1 MGVDMHPHMIR
12 WIHAFDASFAACKTL
27 IHVRSHLY
35 KTLVSLTLSPPLS
48 LSLSR
53 FSLTTYRILS
63 LLLQNPWLFLESNR
77 SFEQN
82 LNAGGDI
89 TGAESEKVGFT
100 SPWQTLLSIALVS
113 NGPSDTLIH
122 YFSLYIYRR
131 ICELKWQVM
140 NIF

>member
-1 MGVDMHPHMIR
+1 MI
-12 WIHAFDASFAACKTL
+12 FASVYPLL
-27 IHVRSHLY
+27 IR
-35 KTLVSLTLSPPLS
+35 
-48 LSLSR
+48 
-53 FSLTTYRILS
+53 
-63 LLLQNPWLFLESNR
+63 QNP
-77 SFEQN
+77 
-82 LNAGGDI
+82 NAGGDI

-122 YFSLYIYRR
+122 YFSLFCYIYR